1 MNYRNKIWVA
11 LLCVV
16 ALGLCGWAAKWFLST
31 WSMDIQSRYLCTDR
45 RGVDHAFV
53 NDQELYYSC
62 VEEEGKRFLSV
73 DYAESKDASKAFLT
87 LLVAVLVASI
97 TFSEKIVNIRQS
109 HWTARLLMILCWVL
123 FLIAIGSC
131 GAAMALMID
140 AAGYA
145 TYSPQSDYRVLEF
158 RAVTLYFVSGISFG
172 TGLAVL
178 LISGIV
184 SIASRS
190 PDSNA

>member
-1 MNYRNKIWVA
+1 
-11 LLCVV
+11 VV
-16 ALGLCGWAAKWFLST
+16 HTFG
-31 WSMDIQSRYLCTDR
+31 
-45 RGVDHAFV
+45 

-62 VEEEGKRFLSV
+62 VEEEAKRFLSV

-109 HWTARLLMILCWVL
+109 HWTARFLMILCWVL

-131 GAAMALMID
+131 GSAMALMID

-145 TYSPQSDYRVLEF
+145 TYSPQSDYRVLED
-158 RAVTLYFVSGISFG
+158 RAITLYFVSGISFG

-184 SIASRS
+184 SIASRW